1 MPASSPT
8 TTRAVNEKRRPPL
21 TTLAT
26 RLISTTRSCRSR
38 PELETERSGAAM
50 ESFEGSGQMVV
61 AAAAAAGW
69 IRPVDAGRRT
79 VKRHSGRATG
89 RFSGWRS
96 GAAGRFQAVVG
107 VVVTAISETQAALA
121 GALGEGLDAAVVLVS
136 AAVEDRGFD
145 AGRLGALGQRLAGLL
160 RLVER
165 LEGAQVALR
174 PADGGQR
181 AAGVVVDELG
191 EHAPVGAEHGDARA
205 VGRAAHLGADA
216 AAALEA
222 PRGCG
227 GDAHALFPTLRATYS
242 PS

>member
-50 ESFEGSGQMVV
+50 ESFESSGQM
-61 AAAAAAGW
+61 
-69 IRPVDAGRRT
+69 
-79 VKRHSGRATG
+79 
-89 RFSGWRS
+89 
-96 GAAGRFQAVVG
+96 

-136 AAVEDRGFD
+136 AAVEDRGLD
-145 AGRLGALGQRLAGLL
+145 AGRLGTLGQHLAGLL

-181 AAGVVVDELG
+181 AAGVVVAELG
-191 EHAPVGAEHGDARA
+191 ENAPGGAGHRGAR
-205 VGRAAHLGADA
+205 GLGPAAHLRAEA
-216 AAALEA
+216 AAALQA

-242 PS
+242 P